1 MRRHNRLVPR
11 FAPLTPAALVRLIG
25 ERCLEHPGRV
35 RVAVDG
41 PPAARPRML
50 ADDVADWLLR
60 NGRPAA
66 VVDLNDYQLPASLR
80 LENGP
85 PDAYGYAS
93 RWFDYQ
99 AVGRE
104 VLDPLAPERTA
115 PVSWLPR
122 LRDPR
127 TDRSV
132 RDAREV
138 ALPGQVV
145 LVAGP
150 MLLDRWLDFDLTV
163 HLTLTRSVLE
173 NRSPAGEEFMVDA
186 LLEYEL
192 ELVQEPDVVVRYNH
206 PDRPAVQ
213 S

>member
-1 MRRHNRLVPR
+1 VPQ
-11 FAPLTPAALVRLIG
+11 FAPLTAAGLVRLIG
-25 ERCLEHPGRV
+25 ERCLEQPGRV

-41 PPAARPRML
+41 PPVGRPRML
-50 ADDVADWLLR
+50 ADAVADWLLR

-66 VVDLNDYQLPASLR
+66 VVDLDDYQLPASLR
-80 LENGP
+80 LETGP
-85 PDAYGYAS
+85 PDAFSYAS

-104 VLDPLAPERTA
+104 VLDPLAKDSESPA
-115 PVSWLPR
+115 SWLPR

-132 RDAREV
+132 REPRRT
-138 ALPGQVV
+138 ALPDQVV

-163 HLTLTRSVLE
+163 HLTMSEAVLTSRTT
-173 NRSPAGEEFMVDA
+173 AEEHFIAQA
-186 LLEYEL
+186 LLEYQQ
-192 ELVQEPDVVVRYNH
+192 ELVQQPDIVVRYNH

-213 S
+213 R